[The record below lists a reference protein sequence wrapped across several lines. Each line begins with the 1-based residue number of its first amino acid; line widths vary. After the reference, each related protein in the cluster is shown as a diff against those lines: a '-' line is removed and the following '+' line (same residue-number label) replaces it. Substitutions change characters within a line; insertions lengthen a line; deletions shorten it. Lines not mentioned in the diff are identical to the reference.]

1 MNTLNDLTDYDEPLQ
16 PNAMDIRTEY
26 LEPITSST
34 LKYTF
39 RLDQSGYLDTN
50 SMLVWKPQAKERADG
65 TSTDGKVR
73 HNIWNGALGGIK
85 RVIFQ
90 VGDNIINDVQD
101 VYKYATLKNTNMP
114 SSMRN
119 GFLGHYL
126 GNSMF
131 TDTMEF
137 AGEAP
142 TEDSSLPLQDY
153 TNETRGRVG
162 SININHAK
170 SGHDAGKRDD
180 GTGKQITSM
189 PINYAVAKNHQVDC
203 FQKRLQN
210 LDQKSQLLAN
220 RVKLL

>member
-162 SININHAK
+162 SINIKHAK
-170 SGHDAGKRDD
+170 
-180 GTGKQITSM
+180 
-189 PINYAVAKNHQVDC
+189 
-203 FQKRLQN
+203 
-210 LDQKSQLLAN
+210 
-220 RVKLL
+220 